1 MVTQPRA
8 RGVRLGDGRVM
19 ASRVKRL
26 LAIAVTAMMLA
37 AAVGLAGC
45 NGSDSNGGSG
55 TLRVGVRSDIVNF
68 SLLNEQTGKYY
79 GLEVDIAQEL
89 ASRLGYADV
98 EFSTVTPDD
107 RKDKLLSGEVD
118 CLVACYSIADS
129 RLENF
134 DFSPAYYTDAT
145 SIMVENS
152 SLVTDV
158 TQLEGGT
165 FGIMSGSNAGP
176 LLAIKL
182 NEMGIIGDN
191 IISNTDEGTQYE
203 GVYVKKYPSYADL
216 SQALEE
222 GEVDAAVM
230 DGSIAGTY
238 IDDDRS
244 LLDVNISDQ
253 LYGVATQKGS
263 ELSPRIADAIQAM
276 LDDGTIAALIEK
288 WN

>member
-1 MVTQPRA
+1 MVPA
-8 RGVRLGDGRVM
+8 DGRDMV
-19 ASRVKRL
+19 SRAKRV
-26 LAIAVTAMMLA
+26 LAALA
-37 AAVGLAGC
+37 AAVLAVAAALSMVGC
-45 NGSDSNGGSG
+45 DGAAAAGGGG
-55 TLRVGVRSDIVNF
+55 TLKVGVRSDIVNF

-79 GLEVDIAQEL
+79 GLEIDIAEEM
-89 ASRLGYADV
+89 AERLGYSDV
-98 EFSTVTPDD
+98 EYSTVTPDD
-107 RKDKLLSGEVD
+107 RKETLLEDKVD
-118 CLVACYSIADS
+118 CLIACYSIAES

-134 DFSPAYYTDAT
+134 DFSPAYYNDTT
-145 SIMVENS
+145 SVMVENS
-152 SLVTDV
+152 SLITDI
-158 TQLEGGT
+158 TQLHGGV

-176 LLAIKL
+176 LLASKL

-191 IISNTDEGTQYE
+191 VISNTDEGTQYE

-253 LYGVATQKGS
+253 LYGVATQKDS
-263 ELSPRIADAIQAM
+263 DLSPRIAEVIQGM
-276 LDDGTIAALIEK
+276 LDDGTIAALVEK

>member
-1 MVTQPRA
+1 
-8 RGVRLGDGRVM
+8 M
-19 ASRVKRL
+19 ASRTKRAFG
-26 LAIAVTAMMLA
+26 AIAAVALA
-37 AAVGLAGC
+37 AAVALGVAGC
-45 NGSDSNGGSG
+45 GETGATQGSG
-55 TLRVGVRSDIVNF
+55 TLKVGVRSDIVNF
-68 SLLNEQTGKYY
+68 GLLNEQTGKYY

-134 DFSPAYYTDAT
+134 DFS
-145 SIMVENS
+145 
-152 SLVTDV
+152 
-158 TQLEGGT
+158 
-165 FGIMSGSNAGP
+165 
-176 LLAIKL
+176 
-182 NEMGIIGDN
+182 
-191 IISNTDEGTQYE
+191 NTDEGTQYE

-253 LYGVATQKGS
+253 LYGVATQKDS
-263 ELSPRIADAIQAM
+263 DLSPRIAEAVQAM

>member
-1 MVTQPRA
+1 MVPA
-8 RGVRLGDGRVM
+8 DGRDMV
-19 ASRVKRL
+19 SRAKRV
-26 LAIAVTAMMLA
+26 LAALA
-37 AAVGLAGC
+37 AAVLAVAAALSMVGC
-45 NGSDSNGGSG
+45 DGAAAAGGGG
-55 TLRVGVRSDIVNF
+55 TLKVGVRSDIVNF

-79 GLEVDIAQEL
+79 GLEIDIAEEM
-89 ASRLGYADV
+89 AERLGYSDV
-98 EFSTVTPDD
+98 EYSTVTPDD
-107 RKDKLLSGEVD
+107 RKETLLEDKVD
-118 CLVACYSIADS
+118 CLIACYSIAES

-134 DFSPAYYTDAT
+134 DFSPAYYNDTT
-145 SIMVENS
+145 SVMVENS
-152 SLVTDV
+152 SLITDI
-158 TQLEGGT
+158 TQLHGGV

-176 LLAIKL
+176 LLASKL

-191 IISNTDEGTQYE
+191 VISNTDEGTQYE

-253 LYGVATQKGS
+253 LYGVATQKDS
-263 ELSPRIADAIQAM
+263 DLSPRITEVIQGM
-276 LDDGTIAALIEK
+276 LDDGTIAALVEK

>member
-1 MVTQPRA
+1 
-8 RGVRLGDGRVM
+8 M
-19 ASRVKRL
+19 ASRAKRAFG
-26 LAIAVTAMMLA
+26 AIAAVALA
-37 AAVGLAGC
+37 VAVALGMAGC
-45 NGSDSNGGSG
+45 GETGTAQGSG
-55 TLRVGVRSDIVNF
+55 TLKVGVRSDIVNF

-152 SLVTDV
+152 SLITDV

-253 LYGVATQKGS
+253 LYGVATQKDS
-263 ELSPRIADAIQAM
+263 DLSPRIAEAVQAM

>member
-1 MVTQPRA
+1 MVPA
-8 RGVRLGDGRVM
+8 DGRDMV
-19 ASRVKRL
+19 SRAKRV
-26 LAIAVTAMMLA
+26 LAALA
-37 AAVGLAGC
+37 AAVLAVAAALSMVGC
-45 NGSDSNGGSG
+45 DGAAAAGGGG
-55 TLRVGVRSDIVNF
+55 TLKVGVRSDIVNF
-68 SLLNEQTGKYY
+68 GLLNEQTGKYY

-152 SLVTDV
+152 SLITDV

-253 LYGVATQKGS
+253 LYGVATQKDS
-263 ELSPRIADAIQAM
+263 DLSPRIAEAVQAM